1 VSQIAYRVPSGASS
15 DLSPAGLPQPFIAVA
30 RARGDSIEVT
40 NAEQRWRA
48 GDEVIVLSLLN
59 DVETLARLEEIAL
72 RRQSARAAA
81 TAQIPDVPPASA

>member
-1 VSQIAYRVPSGASS
+1 
-15 DLSPAGLPQPFIAVA
+15 VA
-30 RARGDSIEVT
+30 RARADSIEVT

-48 GDEVIVLSLLN
+48 GDEVIVLSLLS

-81 TAQIPDVPPASA
+81 TAQIPDAPPASA